1 MSGILSPNTT
11 LERKLNKNQI
21 EALQLIKD
29 EQDNVGPGF
38 CVLKWYHLEM
48 HLGTGESHSCYHCPT
63 QKIPLGADLHNTPQ
77 KIEKRAEMLQGN
89 KPSECSYCWEVEDLG
104 LISDRQTLAVQF
116 FKHNRDIVKEATDAG
131 TGYVYPKYLELS
143 FTNKCQLACSY
154 CGPVFSTT
162 WEREIEEKGPYNLS
176 IPYNKIESPQ
186 IENSPYVSKFWKW
199 FPQAYKHLF
208 VLRVTGGEPLL
219 DKNTY
224 KLLQYVKDNPRK
236 GLTFH
241 CNSNLM
247 VSENRVKK
255 YIGLV
260 KDIPNTKL
268 YASIDSWG
276 KQAEYIRHG
285 LDTSHFEENLHRL
298 LGNGISVG
306 IMNTFNFLSIHNI
319 EEFIFKMAELKTTY
333 GDLITIDM
341 PYMTNPE
348 HLSAQILDDTH
359 ISIMENSLKTM
370 EMYDVFST
378 AEIEK
383 YRKTVG
389 WIKANRFQDLELLKH
404 RRDFWHFVYE
414 HDKRRGTDF
423 KDAFPN
429 IGFNN
434 GPIESRLLGS

>member
-1 MSGILSPNTT
+1 
-11 LERKLNKNQI
+11 LERKLNNNQI
-21 EALQLIKD
+21 QALQIIKD

-63 QKIPLGADLHNTPQ
+63 QKIPLGSDLHNTPQ

-89 KPSECSYCWEVEDLG
+89 KPTECSYCWEVEDLG

-116 FKHNRDIVKEATDAG
+116 FKHNRNIVKEATDAG
-131 TGYVYPKYLELS
+131 LEYVYPKYLELS
-143 FTNKCQLACSY
+143 FTNKCQMACSY
-154 CGPVFSTT
+154 CGPTFSTT
-162 WEREIEEKGPYNLS
+162 WGKEIDEQGPYNLS
-176 IPYNKIESPQ
+176 KPYNLPQ
-186 IENSPYVSKFWKW
+186 TPQLEDSPYVSKFWKW
-199 FPQAYKHLF
+199 FPQAYEHLF

-224 KLLQYVKDNPRK
+224 KLLEYVKANPRK

-247 VSENRVKK
+247 VTETRVQK
-255 YIGLV
+255 YINLV

-285 LDTSHFEENLHRL
+285 LDVEHFEQNLIRL
-298 LGNGISVG
+298 LAQGIHVG
-306 IMNTFNFLSIHNI
+306 IMCTFNFLSIHNI
-319 EEFIFKMAELKTTY
+319 SEFIFKMAELKTQF
-333 GDLITIDM
+333 GNLITIDM
-341 PYMTNPE
+341 PYMVSPA
-348 HLSAQILDDTH
+348 HLSAQMADDSH
-359 ISIMENSLKTM
+359 ISIMEEGLK
-370 EMYDVFST
+370 EMQLYPFT
-378 AEIEK
+378 TGEIEK
-383 YRKTVG
+383 FKKTVG

-414 HDKRRGTDF
+414 HDRRRGTDI
-423 KDAFPN
+423 KDAFPDL
-429 IGFNN
+429 GFNN
-434 GPIESRLLGS
+434 DKLSRQVLNI

>member
-1 MSGILSPNTT
+1 M
-11 LERKLNKNQI
+11 ERKLNKNQI

-319 EEFIFKMAELKTTY
+319 EEFIFKMAELKNTY

>member
-1 MSGILSPNTT
+1 M
-11 LERKLNKNQI
+11 ERKLNNNQI
-21 EALQLIKD
+21 QALQIIKD

-63 QKIPLGADLHNTPQ
+63 QKIPLGSDLHNTPQ

-131 TGYVYPKYLELS
+131 LDYVYPKYLELS
-143 FTNKCQLACSY
+143 FTNKCQMACSY
-154 CGPVFSTT
+154 CGPTFSTT
-162 WEREIEEKGPYNLS
+162 WAKEIDDHGPYNL
-176 IPYNKIESPQ
+176 PQ
-186 IENSPYVSKFWKW
+186 TPQLENSPYVSKFWKW
-199 FPQAYKHLF
+199 FPQAYEHLF

-224 KLLQYVKDNPRK
+224 KLLEYVKANPRK

-247 VSENRVKK
+247 VTENRVQK
-255 YIGLV
+255 YINLV

-285 LDTSHFEENLHRL
+285 LDIEHFEENLIRL
-298 LGNGISVG
+298 LAQGIPVG
-306 IMNTFNFLSIHNI
+306 IMCTFNFLSIPNI
-319 EEFIFKMAELKTTY
+319 SGFIFKMAELKTQF

-341 PYMTNPE
+341 PYMVSPA
-348 HLSAQILDDTH
+348 HLSAQISDDTH
-359 ISIMENSLKTM
+359 ISIMEEGLK
-370 EMYDVFST
+370 EMQLYPFST
-378 AEIEK
+378 GEIEK
-383 YRKTVG
+383 FKKTVG

-414 HDKRRGTDF
+414 HDKRRGTNI
-423 KDAFPN
+423 KDAFPDL
-429 IGFNN
+429 GFDNDKLR
-434 GPIESRLLGS
+434 G